1 MATVE
6 NGESSWG
13 ASIRAYRNNKLNLG
27 YVITTPT
34 YITEKEVKQRDRV
47 YDPILQQFRDSQ
59 REAQRRAAETETK
72 NKSYNHSKDY
82 ALRFEQTHDI
92 ITHQTKLHGLEQ
104 HSSTLSTINKHKTHE
119 SPIRCFN
126 IISNKNFTEHHYD
139 SPENRPM
146 LAEKKGK
153 QNMKNKLGI
162 RHFDIINNK
171 HHSSSDEQAEE
182 QHQIQA
188 TEESLERW
196 RKSTYD
202 PIQNRYCDTE
212 KENSFWKS
220 VETVNE
226 YKARKQ
232 KESCPPAIKLSE
244 GALYNPVNM
253 EIKDE
258 RGFQYVEHRDKGRKE
273 RYRLRYDKEE
283 EFHSRDVETSE
294 KLLNRS
300 LNRLS
305 AAQFA
310 EEISRGYDIVSGAPF
325 HGLQAVKK
333 HYPVKTPA
341 SVWESLI
348 RSSVADP
355 GTEAKRP
362 RTVSHSQLPPLRS
375 ESRSLSDASD
385 KPRSAVPSLN
395 LTPLSEPQ
403 VLVAHSNSRSGSR
416 SGSARKTTVK
426 TGGFTRVD
434 S

>member
-6 NGESSWG
+6 NAESSWG
-13 ASIRAYRNNKLNLG
+13 ASIRAYRTNKLNLG
-27 YVITTPT
+27 FVIAKPT
-34 YITEKEVKQRDRV
+34 YITEREVKQRDRV

-59 REAQRRAAETETK
+59 REAQKRAAEIEIK

-104 HSSTLSTINKHKTHE
+104 HPASLSTINKQKTLE

-126 IISNKNFTEHHYD
+126 IISNQNLIEHHYV
-139 SPENRPM
+139 SPDNRPM
-146 LAEKKGK
+146 VEEKKGK
-153 QNMKNKLGI
+153 QTMKNKLGF
-162 RHFDIINNK
+162 RQFDIINNR
-171 HHSSSDEQAEE
+171 HHSSSDEHAEE

-220 VETVNE
+220 LDTINE

-244 GALYNPVNM
+244 GSLYNPVNM

-273 RYRLRYDKEE
+273 RYKLRYDKEE
-283 EFHSRDVETSE
+283 EFHTRDVETSE
-294 KLLNRS
+294 KVLSRS

-310 EEISRGYDIVSGAPF
+310 EEVSRGYDIVSGAPF

-333 HYPVKTPA
+333 YYPAVKTPS

-348 RSSVADP
+348 RSSAVDSA
-355 GTEAKRP
+355 TEAKRP
-362 RTVSHSQLPPLRS
+362 STVSHPQLPPLRS
-375 ESRSLSDASD
+375 ESRS
-385 KPRSAVPSLN
+385 AVPSLD
-395 LTPLSEPQ
+395 LTPLNEPQ
-403 VLVAHSNSRSGSR
+403 VYGARSNSRSGSR
-416 SGSARKTTVK
+416 SGSARKIAVK
-426 TGGFTRVD
+426 TGGFTRVEC
-434 S
+434 SG